1 MSASSASNSPYSFF
15 SASLAARTAGV
26 ACDGGGGGAA
36 APSPAGNGTAAPAA
50 ATDIACDAAGETF

>member
-36 APSPAGNGTAAPAA
+36 TPSPGNGTAAPAA